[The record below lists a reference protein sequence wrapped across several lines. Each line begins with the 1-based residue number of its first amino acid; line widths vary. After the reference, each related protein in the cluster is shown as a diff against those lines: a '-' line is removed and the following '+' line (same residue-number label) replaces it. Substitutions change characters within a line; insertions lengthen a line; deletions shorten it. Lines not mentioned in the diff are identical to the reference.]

1 MKRLLEK
8 QVTPGQLLSTRWD
21 YAGSELVNSDHSAEQ
36 SHHRVLTRW
45 RNENGE
51 LIGMLLNFVSANRQ
65 NERIVMPS
73 SHCEPRIADELCLVD
88 EYGFSVRRS
97 QKRALEWDLL
107 MRLDI
112 DSVSQDLQKRLPA
125 H

>member
-1 MKRLLEK
+1 MKRLLNK
-8 QVTPGQLLSTRWD
+8 QVTPDQLLNANWN
-21 YAGSELVNSDHSAEQ
+21 YAGSELIDSDHNAPH
-36 SHHRVLTRW
+36 SHHRVLTHW
-45 RNENGE
+45 RSETGE
-51 LIGMLLNFVSANRQ
+51 LIGVLLNFVAADHT

-73 SHCEPRIADELCLVD
+73 SHCEPRIADDLALVD
-88 EYGFSVRRS
+88 DYGFAVRRS

-112 DSVSQDLQKRLPA
+112 ERVSHDLQHRLLA